1 MCIGRSRNLND
12 CHWCRKCR
20 SVHDLRALDALSHFF
35 ADCDSCI
42 QSAQI
47 KSGSAPAYLR
57 SDFVATKLSNI
68 ARFVVISC
76 LPTLPDGSG
85 EGGRKMT
92 KPNQIQKS
100 DDFKLAIVIRIEGSN
115 SRALVLRFV
124 GIAAALITVAVKL
137 ALIFMARA
145 H

>member
-1 MCIGRSRNLND
+1 
-12 CHWCRKCR
+12 
-20 SVHDLRALDALSHFF
+20 
-35 ADCDSCI
+35 
-42 QSAQI
+42 
-47 KSGSAPAYLR
+47 
-57 SDFVATKLSNI
+57 
-68 ARFVVISC
+68 
-76 LPTLPDGSG
+76 
-85 EGGRKMT
+85 MT

-124 GIAAALITVAVKL
+124 GIAAALIAVAVKL